1 VNSKQLI
8 YYYSGLV
15 DSLRHETLRLL
26 SIAALILNYLLNLRF
41 EEVDKLNGIAKFMPL
56 LRADKGEAVPV
67 LELKMALARAI
78 EVIIDKINV
87 SGDKRLAEILSEARL
102 TLTKSNQQ

>member
-26 SIAALILNYLLNLRF
+26 SIAALILNYLLNL
-41 EEVDKLNGIAKFMPL
+41 LI
-56 LRADKGEAVPV
+56 
-67 LELKMALARAI
+67 
-78 EVIIDKINV
+78 
-87 SGDKRLAEILSEARL
+87 
-102 TLTKSNQQ
+102 